1 MQNKPA
7 PTHRNLA
14 REQLI
19 QHAARLMAEGGI
31 VDPGLAKRK
40 AARQL
45 GNPDTHNLPSDVEIE
60 VALRQYRALFQ
71 ADTHPVILRQ
81 LREVALQNMLKL
93 EPFHPYLTG
102 SVLSGTAGAD
112 SDINLQLFSDDAK
125 AILLFLLQH
134 KMAFDSG
141 EWRTRI
147 GGHDEVVPSYT
158 LTNADGIQT
167 HIAVLPERA
176 RFSGSRHPETHA
188 DIAAVEKL
196 LAT

>member
-1 MQNKPA
+1 MHNKSA

-45 GNPDTHNLPSDVEIE
+45 GNPDTHNLPSDGEIE

-71 ADTHPVILRQ
+71 ADTHPEILRQ

-102 SVLSGTAGAD
+102 SVLSGAAGAD

-125 AILLFLLQH
+125 AVLLFLLRHQ
-134 KMAFDSG
+134 MEFESG
-141 EWRTRI
+141 EWRVRLN
-147 GGHDEVVPSYT
+147 GHDETVPSYT
-158 LTNADGIQT
+158 LTGDRGIQT
-167 HIAVLPERA
+167 HIVVLPERA
-176 RFSGSRHPETHA
+176 RFSGGRHPETHA
-188 DIAAVEKL
+188 NIAAVEKL